1 VGVPDGQGVYLK
13 DKDTVRLIFQS
24 ESYGHFYSNGNPSWC
39 VNL

>member
-1 VGVPDGQGVYLK
+1 MGVPDGQGVYLK

-24 ESYGHFYSNGNPSWC
+24 ESYGHLGGNPSWC